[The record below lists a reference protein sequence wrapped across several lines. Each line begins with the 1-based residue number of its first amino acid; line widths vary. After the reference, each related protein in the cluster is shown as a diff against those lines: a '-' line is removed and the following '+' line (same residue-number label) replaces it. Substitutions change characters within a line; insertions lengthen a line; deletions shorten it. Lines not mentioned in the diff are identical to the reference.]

1 MVLYLVAMAVRTPV
15 TKPGLYF
22 ILFTCYRWLSPIGIT
37 DSYDAVYKWF
47 DYLQSQGH
55 SVSGY
60 VIMPNHLHVL
70 LYYAG
75 GDTTLNKV
83 IGNAKRFLAYDL
95 VRRLEQAG
103 NRVLLQQL
111 HDAVEN
117 KDRQRGKRHEVWQ
130 DSFECKECRTEK
142 FIMQKLSYIHSN
154 PCKGKWRLAVSPGAY
169 AHSSAGMQLTR

>member
-1 MVLYLVAMAVRTPV
+1 MAVRTPV

-22 ILFTCYRWLSPIGIT
+22 ITFTCYRWLSLIGIT

-95 VRRLEQAG
+95 VRRL
-103 NRVLLQQL
+103 
-111 HDAVEN
+111 
-117 KDRQRGKRHEVWQ
+117 
-130 DSFECKECRTEK
+130 
-142 FIMQKLSYIHSN
+142 
-154 PCKGKWRLAVSPGAY
+154 
-169 AHSSAGMQLTR
+169 